1 LNKPTARQ
9 LKKEQTKALLI
20 NTAFDIFSSQGF
32 LNTRMSDIA
41 TAAGVSHGTVF
52 LHFNTQ
58 EEFIA
63 EVVNHFCNKIAFR
76 THELSESSSSLK
88 ELLSAHLDAISEYE
102 AFYTRLVIENRML
115 SQEVRDTFII
125 VQSAISLHF
134 SKVLKKSSK
143 SFPSPELL
151 FNMWIGFIHHY
162 LLNGDIFA
170 PEGSVIA
177 AYKATLTDS
186 FTSLLIQAN

>member
-1 LNKPTARQ
+1 MNNKPTARQ

-41 TAAGVSHGTVF
+41 KAAGVSHGTVF

-63 EVVNHFCNKIAFR
+63 EVVNHFCSKIALR

-88 ELLSAHLDAISEYE
+88 ELLIAHLDAITEYE
-102 AFYTRLVIENRML
+102 AFYTRLVIESRML

-134 SKVLKKSSK
+134 SRVLEKNRKTSI
-143 SFPSPELL
+143 SPAVL
-151 FNMWIGFIHHY
+151 FNMWIGLIHHY
-162 LLNGDIFA
+162 LLNGDVFA

-177 AYKATLTDS
+177 TYKSALTDA
-186 FTSLLIQAN
+186 FVSLLA